1 MKTLKPREVQQEN
14 KWVDNLINL
23 FTVPTVKLHINDDK
37 GILSKD
43 KSIDRI
49 VNITLIVTF
58 VLAGIAS
65 TLVQFAFHFGFGHPT
80 KIILPNDGT
89 TSRVP
94 HVFIIY
100 QDGLHMDFSTDERI
114 SPTIDFPLKLRTSKT
129 KYPPG
134 GFFFDPNYESTG
146 YLAYADLDNIYIFYT
161 DGKKDVTYID
171 IRKGFHQT
179 ITNTNFGSS
188 LLFASG
194 VKVGNDF
201 FMISDRLVWGKV
213 PSDVMTYKWTGK
225 KSRIFKHMM
234 YSPSTYTY
242 ACYASYNRSH
252 FLRVGTPS
260 NESTVQIIE
269 LERMKDTILTYVPLF
284 VGNLDPE
291 LITNNAPHRKTC
303 SITFNKHGNKNL
315 IVIAKH
321 PERWGVVLHQLNLN
335 SMQWTRAATNMKH
348 YGSLVIAKGIMYHF
362 NILNGDQHFGYYY
375 DSKEN
380 TWKDLDKKQMKYNG
394 TLDEDRLDPIVTV
407 PYSAFIDRNN

>member
-1 MKTLKPREVQQEN
+1 MHG
-14 KWVDNLINL
+14 
-23 FTVPTVKLHINDDK
+23 VKYI
-37 GILSKD
+37 
-43 KSIDRI
+43 
-49 VNITLIVTF
+49 F
-58 VLAGIAS
+58 F
-65 TLVQFAFHFGFGHPT
+65 LVS
-80 KIILPNDGT
+80 
-89 TSRVP
+89 SRVP

-114 SPTIDFPLKLRTSKT
+114 SPTNKFQIKLRSSKT
-129 KYPPG
+129 NYHQG
-134 GFFFDPNYESTG
+134 GFAFPNPQQSTG
-146 YLAYADLDNIYIFYT
+146 YLSYADLDKIYIFYT

-171 IRKGFHQT
+171 IRKGFHRT
-179 ITNTNFGSS
+179 ISRTEYGTN
-188 LLFASG
+188 LVFASG
-194 VKVGNDF
+194 VQVGSDF
-201 FMISDRLVWGKV
+201 LMVTDRQEYTLTGIDFQWTV
-213 PSDVMTYKWTGK
+213 PTYKWTGK
-225 KSRIFKHMM
+225 KSRIFKYLM
-234 YSPSTYTY
+234 YPPSTYTY

-269 LERMKDTILTYVPLF
+269 LEGMKDTILTYVPLF

-303 SITFNKHGNKNL
+303 SITFDKYGNKNL

-335 SMQWTRAATNMKH
+335 FMQWTRAATNMKH

-380 TWKDLDKKQMKYNG
+380 TWKDLDKKQLKYNG
-394 TLDEDRLDPIVTV
+394 TLNEDRLDPIVTV